1 MSESFNEISVDDL
14 ESLIQSGV
22 RLIDVREPDEYAS
35 GHVPGA
41 RSVPLGEVP
50 DRVADCI
57 GDGGPTYLVCRAGG
71 RSASACEHLASLGHQ
86 VVNVAGGT
94 MAWIMSGREVVEG
107 NSPT

>member
-1 MSESFNEISVDDL
+1 MSESFSEISVDDL
-14 ESLIQSGV
+14 EPLLRAGA
-22 RLIDVREPDEYAS
+22 RLIDVREPDEYAA

-41 RSVPLGEVP
+41 RLVPLGEVP
-50 DRVADCI
+50 ARVADCV
-57 GDGGPTYLVCRAGG
+57 GEGGPTYLVCRSGA

-86 VVNVAGGT
+86 VINVAGGT

>member
-1 MSESFNEISVDDL
+1 MSESFGEISVDDL
-14 ESLIQSGV
+14 EPLLRAGA
-22 RLIDVREPDEYAS
+22 RLIDVREADEYAA

-41 RSVPLGEVP
+41 RLVPLGDVP
-50 DRVADCI
+50 MRVSECI
-57 GDGGPTYLVCRAGG
+57 GDDGSTYLVCRSGA
-71 RSASACEHLASLGHQ
+71 RSASACEHLAALGHT